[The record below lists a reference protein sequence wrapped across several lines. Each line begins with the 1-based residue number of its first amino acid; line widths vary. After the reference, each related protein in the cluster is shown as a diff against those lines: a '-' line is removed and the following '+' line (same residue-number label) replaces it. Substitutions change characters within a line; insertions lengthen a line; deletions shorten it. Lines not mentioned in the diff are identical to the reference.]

1 MAKES
6 HLTQIAVNDVL
17 DRKVGGAEGELVTAT
32 DGGMIIAKGG
42 ILGLSLARAVGPTQ
56 MHFKVRE
63 EVNVL
68 TRYEGLERTDAAEE
82 RPI

>member
-6 HLTQIAVNDVL
+6 HLTQIAVNDIL

-32 DGGMIIAKGG
+32 DRGMIITKGA
-42 ILGLSLARAVGPTQ
+42 ILGLRLAGAVGPTQ

-68 TRYEGLERTDAAEE
+68 TRYEGLERTDTAEE